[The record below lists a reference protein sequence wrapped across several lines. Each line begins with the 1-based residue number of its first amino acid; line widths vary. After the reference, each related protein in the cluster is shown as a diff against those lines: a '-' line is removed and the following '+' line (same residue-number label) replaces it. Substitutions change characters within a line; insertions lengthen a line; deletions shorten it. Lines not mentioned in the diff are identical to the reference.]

1 MSADHTPA
9 LLALLGA
16 IDARIAAHDGTPM
29 GSKLADQQ
37 LIVYGGTQ
45 TPENRRYQTGTPN
58 RGAVWLVVCVSNT
71 STGARTLA
79 RLVTDA
85 LDGARIAG
93 SMLRVRLVSTPIEDR
108 DDPSEWRWSSTVEI
122 THHT

>member
-1 MSADHTPA
+1 MTDNTPA
-9 LLALLGA
+9 LVALLEA
-16 IDARIAAHDGTPM
+16 IDPRIAVFDGSPQ
-29 GSKLADQQ
+29 GALAGPQMH
-37 LIVYGGTQ
+37 VHGGTR
-45 TPENRRYQTGTPN
+45 TPENRRYCVGTPN
-58 RGAVWLVVCVSNT
+58 RGTVWLVVCVSNT

-122 THHT
+122 THHI